1 MAAPAPIGKASGLA
15 GDEARVRAKR
25 DRGGIRIGPRA
36 AARGEVHGRGG
47 RAARRPMPSAAA
59 RSRREVAS
67 SDVQPRPWPLRSGYV
82 VVRRQGRA
90 RGVLPGRMAD
100 RLPAGGGGAGDRVS
114 ALAETERGGVVSVGV
129 DRSRRSRERCTLI
142 ITGRWYKL

>member
-1 MAAPAPIGKASGLA
+1 
-15 GDEARVRAKR
+15 VRAKR
-25 DRGGIRIGPRA
+25 DRGGIRIGQINRRDLELRRA
-36 AARGEVHGRGG
+36 GKFMAGEGG
-47 RAARRPMPSAAA
+47 PPVAPCLAPLLDLD
-59 RSRREVAS
+59 AS

-114 ALAETERGGVVSVGV
+114 ALAETERGGGVSVGV
-129 DRSRRSRERCTLI
+129 DRSRREGCTLI